1 MKIENITNKEGF
13 LKALENGV
21 FEIETIE
28 IQNNGKIVYK
38 ITDNRLNVVSWYLH
52 RFENNYAIEYK
63 GIDAFTVY
71 CTMNGNKIEI
81 DNAIQNGKNYKAE
94 KFLKKFSHVCM
105 FANCFVNFGLC
116 N

>member
-1 MKIENITNKEGF
+1 MKIENTTNEEGF
-13 LKALENGV
+13 LKALEIGT

-28 IQNNGKIVYK
+28 IQDSGKIVYK
-38 ITDNRLNVVSWYLH
+38 ITDNRLNAVSWYLH
-52 RFENNYAIEYK
+52 KFENNYAIEYK

-71 CTMNGNKIEI
+71 CAMNGNKIEI
-81 DNAIQNGKNYKAE
+81 DNAIQNGKNYRAE
-94 KFLKKFSHVCM
+94 KFLKKYSHVCM

>member
-1 MKIENITNKEGF
+1 MKIENTTNKEGF
-13 LKALENGV
+13 LKALENGA

-28 IQNNGKIVYK
+28 IQDNGKIVYK